1 MFYGSKTTLKGGD
14 NMKKDVRI
22 EKHDGIDFDK
32 LSPRDR
38 ACTVSV
44 SRLISHLRGLEKA
57 GVLKEEDAGKLIGAV
72 RILEALAKG
81 TFKERFE
88 NKTVR
93 IVEEKKS
100 PVVLSQ

>member
-1 MFYGSKTTLKGGD
+1 
-14 NMKKDVRI
+14 MKKDVKI
-22 EKHDGIDFDK
+22 EKREEVDFDK
-32 LSPRDR
+32 LSPKDR

-88 NKTVR
+88 KKTEQK
-93 IVEEKKS
+93 VEEKKQQ
-100 PVVLSQ
+100 PALSQ